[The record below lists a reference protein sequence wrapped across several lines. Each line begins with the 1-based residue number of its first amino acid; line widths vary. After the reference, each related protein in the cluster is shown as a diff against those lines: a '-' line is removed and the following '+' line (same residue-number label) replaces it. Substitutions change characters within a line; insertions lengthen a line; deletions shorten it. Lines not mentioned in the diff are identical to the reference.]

1 MQENEAS
8 SKDKSKAK
16 KENDV
21 SSKDKS
27 KAKEKRKRKKDS
39 GKVSIQIAQT
49 IKQGSKHHRNICHCV
64 PFYIGEKKTK
74 NVKAP
79 KKSSGSKAK
88 STDDFILEVGDSP
101 LKDISTNVSF

>member
-1 MQENEAS
+1 MTSIGKALLLMQENKAS

-39 GKVSIQIAQT
+39 GKVSI
-49 IKQGSKHHRNICHCV
+49 
-64 PFYIGEKKTK
+64 
-74 NVKAP
+74 
-79 KKSSGSKAK
+79 
-88 STDDFILEVGDSP
+88 
-101 LKDISTNVSF
+101 